1 MSEVVCPTNIKAE
14 RCATGQIESPVATL
28 GYRLVQRKARGKN
41 KERGESLRRRATST
55 QEYSRV
61 SSSLRSI
68 SIAIVFCAGLK
79 DRGHQLEMNLD
90 PAADDEDPGASFGSY
105 NHMSCPFRIINK
117 DEIPISKTCRNN
129 KSELRH
135 MKFVFSSTLFHT
147 YQVF

>member
-90 PAADDEDPGASFGSY
+90 PAADDEDPGQALVVITTCLALSESSTRTKF
-105 NHMSCPFRIINK
+105 PFRRPVATTSQSFAI
-117 DEIPISKTCRNN
+117 
-129 KSELRH
+129 
-135 MKFVFSSTLFHT
+135 
-147 YQVF
+147 